1 MAGFVLV
8 ARIDFGRVISTSG
21 SCAVASHN
29 AAAPVR
35 MPVVMSPQ
43 ITDASAV
50 T

>member
-1 MAGFVLV
+1 MAGFVDF

-21 SCAVASHN
+21 SCAVPSYS
-29 AAAPVR
+29 AAAAVR
-35 MPVVMSPQ
+35 IPVVISPE